1 MYLSKISNG
10 TYYLYYKKEDGN
22 KTRVSCGTKSKSEAM
37 KFLTQFDAK
46 LKKEAITP
54 TTISL
59 GEFRDQFLNHIEV
72 THTPTSYRMVKQSF
86 KELIVYLGGRSI
98 LLNEITQRTMET
110 FLFSKFQVAKHSAH
124 LKYRNLKAAFNKAV
138 EWDLIPTNPFA
149 KIRMPKIPET
159 QPAYINKEQLEKI
172 VKEEPKQQLKDIYTI
187 AFYTGMRRGELC
199 NLTWPCIDLENNF
212 IKVSNTETFTTKS
225 KRERQ
230 IPMTKVVR
238 EILERMKLENVNNA
252 VGHLFSLDSK
262 NAIDGNYVCRKF
274 KDAVQCAELSSRIHF
289 HSLRHSFCSALVEKG
304 VNVFHIKQLAGHQS
318 ISVTERYTHLRK
330 ESLNEAMK
338 SLD

>member
-22 KTRVSCGTKSKSEAM
+22 KTRVSCGTKFKNEAM

-46 LKKEAITP
+46 LKADSKKEE
-54 TTISL
+54 TISI

-72 THTPTSYRMVKQSF
+72 THAKTSYRMVKQSF
-86 KELIVYLGGRSI
+86 KELIVYLGGRSFM
-98 LLNEITQRTMET
+98 LNEITQRSMET
-110 FLFSKFQVAKHSAH
+110 FLFNKFQVSKHSAH
-124 LKYRNLKAAFNKAV
+124 LKYRHLKAAFNKAL

-149 KIRMPKIPET
+149 KIRMPKIPEM

-172 VKEEPKQQLKDIYTI
+172 VNAEPKQQLKDIYTI
-187 AFYTGMRRGELC
+187 AFFTGMRRGEIC
-199 NLTWPCIDLENNF
+199 NLTWACINFENNF
-212 IKVSNTETFTTKS
+212 IKVSNTENFTTKS

-238 EILERMKLENVNNA
+238 EILERKKLEKDINA
-252 VGHLFSLDSK
+252 VGYLFSLDGK
-262 NAIDGNYVCRKF
+262 NPIDGNYVCRKF
-274 KDAVQCAELSSRIHF
+274 KDAVECAELSSRIHF

-338 SLD
+338 SFD